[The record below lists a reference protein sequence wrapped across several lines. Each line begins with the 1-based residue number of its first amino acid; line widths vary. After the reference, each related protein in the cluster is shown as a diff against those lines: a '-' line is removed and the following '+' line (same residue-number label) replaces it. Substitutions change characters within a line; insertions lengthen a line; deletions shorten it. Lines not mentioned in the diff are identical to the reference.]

1 VLPAVVQ
8 LTTIVMFNQFL
19 SIFLQVAIPSLKA
32 KAQAKALDLKMAK
45 LEAEAGEGEELNA
58 TAVGDESRREVY
70 PSVFMDYATMAT
82 QFGYI
87 TLFGV
92 AFPLAPAMCMINNL
106 IEIRSDAYKLVKVH
120 RRPPIETREDI
131 GSWQLAFETIAV
143 VAVITSACLIG
154 FVGSQLQTELETTA
168 SYDEIPSAVVRFE
181 DHRLWVVTVITEHAV
196 LALRFL
202 LQAMVPS
209 TPNWVAQTKLMLDE
223 ENKDRLL
230 TDEEKVAR
238 DHQHDEFTAQQIE
251 LQRQRRQ
258 RYLKAEVHAVGEL
271 LVANVRAMSH
281 TAMWSTEKRSRPPAP
296 IRPPSATEAEL
307 TGMKMTALKA
317 RAREW
322 GITED
327 ELYDADDSDDPK
339 GTVIQAIL
347 NRQPRASA
355 TEAELASMKM
365 TALKARAREWGV
377 TEDELYDAD
386 DSDDPKGTVIQAILN
401 RQSDSSGGS
410 RRQVDD
416 I

>member
-1 VLPAVVQ
+1 MLPAGVQ

-19 SIFLQVAIPSLKA
+19 SIFLQVAIPSLKT

-45 LEAEAGEGEELNA
+45 LEAEAGEEELHA

-70 PSVFMDYATMAT
+70 PSVFKDYATMAT

-209 TPNWVAQTKLMLDE
+209 TPRWVAQTKLMLDE

-230 TDEEKVAR
+230 TDEQKVAR

-251 LQRQRRQ
+251 LQHQRRQ
-258 RYLKAEVHAVGEL
+258 RYLKAEMHAVGEL
-271 LVANVRAMSH
+271 LVANVRALSH
-281 TAMWSTEKRSRPPAP
+281 TTMWATENRSSPPAPTP
-296 IRPPSATEAEL
+296 IRPPSATEPEL
-307 TGMKMTALKA
+307 AGMKMTALKA

-322 GITED
+322 GVAED

-347 NRQPRASA
+347 NRRSGD
-355 TEAELASMKM
+355 T
-365 TALKARAREWGV
+365 
-377 TEDELYDAD
+377 
-386 DSDDPKGTVIQAILN
+386 
-401 RQSDSSGGS
+401 SGGS
-410 RRQVDD
+410 RLQVDD

>member
-1 VLPAVVQ
+1 MQ

-19 SIFLQVAIPSLKA
+19 SIFLQVAKPSLKA
-32 KAQAKALDLKMAK
+32 KAQAKALGLKMAK
-45 LEAEAGEGEELNA
+45 LEAEAGDGRGLSA

-92 AFPLAPAMCMINNL
+92 AFPLAPAICMINNL

-143 VAVITSACLIG
+143 VAVVTSACLIG

-168 SYDEIPSAVVRFE
+168 SYDETPSAVVRFG
-181 DHRLWVVTVITEHAV
+181 DYRLWAVTVSTEHGV

-209 TPNWVAQTKLMLDE
+209 TPNWVAQTKLLLDE

-230 TDEEKVAR
+230 TDEDKMAR
-238 DHQHDEFTAQQIE
+238 DHQHDEFTAKQIE
-251 LQRQRRQ
+251 LQHRRRQ
-258 RYLKAEVHAVGEL
+258 RYLKAEMHAAGEVL
-271 LVANVRAMSH
+271 MANMRALSH
-281 TAMWSTEKRSRPPAP
+281 TTMWASEKQSKTE
-296 IRPPSATEAEL
+296 
-307 TGMKMTALKA
+307 
-317 RAREW
+317 
-322 GITED
+322 
-327 ELYDADDSDDPK
+327 
-339 GTVIQAIL
+339 V
-347 NRQPRASA
+347 
-355 TEAELASMKM
+355 ELA
-365 TALKARAREWGV
+365 G
-377 TEDELYDAD
+377 
-386 DSDDPKGTVIQAILN
+386 P
-401 RQSDSSGGS
+401 GGS
-410 RRQVDD
+410 SRHVDD